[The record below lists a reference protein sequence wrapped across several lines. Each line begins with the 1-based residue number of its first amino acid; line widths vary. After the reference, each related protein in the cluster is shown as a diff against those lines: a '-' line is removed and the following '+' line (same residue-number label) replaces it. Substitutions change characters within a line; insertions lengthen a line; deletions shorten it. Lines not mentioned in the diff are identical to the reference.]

1 MSKKLITPMLLAVL
15 LTACSLHYGMTASA
29 SEIDGTPSP
38 VPDIASAAD
47 NALYWINEQ
56 KARAAHAVQKVHGV
70 NILKKQ
76 PVLGKENIDSGH
88 LLL

>member
-29 SEIDGTPSP
+29 SEIDGTHSP

-47 NALYWINEQ
+47 NALYWIDEGTTY
-56 KARAAHAVQKVHGV
+56 RSGAALQLDRKSVV
-70 NILKKQ
+70 
-76 PVLGKENIDSGH
+76 
-88 LLL
+88 